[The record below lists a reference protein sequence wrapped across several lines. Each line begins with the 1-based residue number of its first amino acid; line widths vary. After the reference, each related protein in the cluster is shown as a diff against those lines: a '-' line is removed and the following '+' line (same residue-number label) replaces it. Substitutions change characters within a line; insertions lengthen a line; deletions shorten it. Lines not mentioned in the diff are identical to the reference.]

1 MLTLISRKSEWGRE
15 QLRELVTSAPSC
27 EDAVA
32 RLEAVMADTRPHWPD
47 QQIIRQS
54 GGRGEQWCKLPITIT
69 TSPLS
74 EVDAGSPGPFAK
86 YGEALSSVRVSVAE
100 EGYQTRYSTVQ
111 YNTMMYSTVQYTA
124 VHCSTLPT

>member
-1 MLTLISRKSEWGRE
+1 LLTLISRKSEWGRE

-54 GGRGEQWCKLPITIT
+54 
-69 TSPLS
+69 

-100 EGYQTRYSTVQ
+100 EGYQTRTTTLVTVD
-111 YNTMMYSTVQYTA
+111 TEDRVTVVEQNHTQ
-124 VHCSTLPT
+124 TGTRTEIQFTF